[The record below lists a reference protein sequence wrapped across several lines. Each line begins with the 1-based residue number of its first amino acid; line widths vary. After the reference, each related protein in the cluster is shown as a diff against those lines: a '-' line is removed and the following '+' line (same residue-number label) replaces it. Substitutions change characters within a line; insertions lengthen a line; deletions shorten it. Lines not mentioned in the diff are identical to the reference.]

1 MVLCA
6 CKEDHTA
13 VEVLIVLPCNNQV
26 LEPPADAKPGMK
38 VLLEGLPAAKEP
50 TKEINL
56 RSKSNKWD
64 AAQPVEVNCDDDVQ
78 ELRVDANGE
87 AVYKGYHLVI
97 DNKHLKAAS
106 LRNVPLSQSM
116 VLLFCYHRTCE
127 TNKKKD

>member
-13 VEVLIVLPCNNQV
+13 VEVLIILVCNHQV

-64 AAQPVEVNCDDDVQ
+64 AAQPVEVNCDGDVQ

-97 DNKHLKAAS
+97 DNKYLKAAS

-116 VLLFCYHRTCE
+116 VLLFC
-127 TNKKKD
+127 